1 MPELPEVETT
11 RRGLRP
17 LVVGQTIHSLAV
29 RERRLRWPI
38 EPSLDRRLRDQ
49 TVQDLSRR
57 GKYLLISTGAGTLL
71 VHLGMSGSL
80 QFLPQRREPA
90 RHDHFDLEFVS
101 GAMLRFNDPRRFG
114 SLHWSAS
121 PAAHWLLKNLG
132 PEPLGAEF
140 SGDYLWR
147 VSRGRRVAV
156 KSLLMNG
163 RIVAGLGNIYANEA
177 LFRAGI
183 HPSRPAGRVSRKRLQ
198 QLVDAVGDVLREAI
212 QAGGTTLQDFVGGD
226 GKPGYFQLAL
236 DVYGRA
242 GEPCARCKRPIR
254 VRTIGQRATYYCANC
269 QR

>member
-11 RRGLRP
+11 RRGLKP
-17 LVVGQTIHSLAV
+17 LVVGQTIRSLAV
-29 RERRLRWPI
+29 REPRLRWPV
-38 EPSLDRRLRDQ
+38 EPSLDRRLRNR
-49 TVQDLSRR
+49 TVLELARR
-57 GKYLLISTGAGTLL
+57 GKYLLICTDAGTLL

-80 QFLPQRREPA
+80 RFLAERSEPA

-132 PEPLGAEF
+132 PEPLESEF

-147 VSRGRRVAV
+147 VSRGRRVAI
-156 KSLLMNG
+156 KTLLMNG

-177 LFRAGI
+177 LFRARI
-183 HPSRPAGRVSRKRLQ
+183 RPSKPAGRVSRKRLQ
-198 QLVDAVGDVLREAI
+198 HLADSVGDVLREAI
-212 QAGGTTLQDFVGGD
+212 EAGGTTLKDFVGGD
-226 GKPGYFQLAL
+226 GKPGYFQLDL

-242 GEPCARCKRPIR
+242 GEPCVRCEQPIR
-254 VRTIGQRATYYCANC
+254 VRTIGQRATYYCTRC

>member
-11 RRGLRP
+11 RRGLEP
-17 LVVGQTIHSLAV
+17 LVVGQTIRSLAV
-29 RERRLRWPI
+29 REPRLRWPV
-38 EPSLDRRLRDQ
+38 EPSLDRRLHNR
-49 TVQDLSRR
+49 TVQALSRR
-57 GKYLLISTGAGTLL
+57 GKYLLLITDTGSLL

-80 QFLPQRREPA
+80 RFLKKRSEPA

-114 SLHWSAS
+114 SLHWCAS
-121 PAAHWLLKNLG
+121 PEAHWLLENLG

-140 SGDYLWR
+140 GGEYLWR
-147 VSRGRRVAV
+147 VSRGRRVAI
-156 KSLLMNG
+156 KTLLMNG

-183 HPSRPAGRVSRKRLQ
+183 HPSRPAGRVSRKRLE
-198 QLVDAVGDVLREAI
+198 QLVDAVRDVLREAI
-212 QAGGTTLQDFVGGD
+212 RAGGTTLQDFVGGD

-236 DVYGRA
+236 DAYGRA
-242 GEPCARCKRPIR
+242 GEPCVRCERPIR

>member
-11 RRGLRP
+11 RRGLKP
-17 LVVGQTIHSLAV
+17 LVVGQTIRSLAV
-29 RERRLRWPI
+29 REPRLRWPV
-38 EPSLDRRLRDQ
+38 EPSLDRRLRNR
-49 TVQDLSRR
+49 TVLELARR
-57 GKYLLISTGAGTLL
+57 GKYLLICTDAGTLL

-80 QFLPQRREPA
+80 RFLAERGEPA

-132 PEPLGAEF
+132 PEPLESEF

-147 VSRGRRVAV
+147 VSRGRRVAI
-156 KSLLMNG
+156 KTLLMNG
-163 RIVAGLGNIYANEA
+163 RIVAGLGNIYASEA

-183 HPSRPAGRVSRKRLQ
+183 HPSRPAGRVARKRLQ
-198 QLVDAVGDVLREAI
+198 HLADAVGDVLREAI
-212 QAGGTTLQDFVGGD
+212 EAGGTTLKDFVGGD
-226 GKPGYFQLAL
+226 GKPGYFQLDL

-242 GEPCARCKRPIR
+242 GEPCVRCGQPIR
-254 VRTIGQRATYYCANC
+254 VRTIGQRATYYCTRC

>member
-11 RRGLRP
+11 RRGLEP
-17 LVVGQTIHSLAV
+17 LVVGQTIRSLAV
-29 RERRLRWPI
+29 RERRLRWPV
-38 EPSLDRRLRDQ
+38 EPSLDRRLRNR
-49 TVQDLSRR
+49 TVQALSRR
-57 GKYLLISTGAGTLL
+57 GKYLLMTTDAGTLL

-80 QFLPQRREPA
+80 RFLQARSEPA

-114 SLHWSAS
+114 SLHWCAS
-121 PAAHWLLKNLG
+121 PEAHWLLKNLG
-132 PEPLGAEF
+132 PEPLGAGF

-147 VSRGRRVAV
+147 ISRGRRVAI
-156 KSLLMNG
+156 KTLLMNG

-183 HPSRPAGRVSRKRLQ
+183 HPSRPAGRVSRRRLQ
-198 QLVDAVGDVLREAI
+198 LLADAVGEVLREAI
-212 QAGGTTLQDFVGGD
+212 AAGGTTLRDFVGGD
-226 GKPGYFQLAL
+226 GKSGYFQLAL

-242 GEPCARCKRPIR
+242 EEPCVRCERPIR
-254 VRTIGQRATYYCANC
+254 TRTIGQRATYYCANC

>member
-80 QFLPQRREPA
+80 RFMPERCEPA

-254 VRTIGQRATYYCANC
+254 VRTIGQRATYYCAGC

>member
-17 LVVGQTIHSLAV
+17 LVVGQTIRSLTV
-29 RERRLRWPI
+29 REPRLRWPI
-38 EPSLDRRLRDQ
+38 EASLDRRLRDQ
-49 TVQDLSRR
+49 AVQELSRR

-80 QFLPQRREPA
+80 RYIPEPREPA
-90 RHDHFDLEFVS
+90 RHDHFDLEFES

-114 SLHWSAS
+114 SLHWSAT

-198 QLVDAVGDVLREAI
+198 RLVETVGDVLRQAI
-212 QAGGTTLQDFVGGD
+212 RAGGTTLQDFVGGD

-242 GEPCARCKRPIR
+242 GEPCARCNRPIK

>member
-17 LVVGQTIHSLAV
+17 LVVGQTIRSLTV
-29 RERRLRWPI
+29 REPRLRWPI
-38 EPSLDRRLRDQ
+38 EASLDRRLRDR

-80 QFLPQRREPA
+80 RFLPERREPA

-121 PAAHWLLKNLG
+121 PAAHWLLENLG
-132 PEPLGAEF
+132 PEPLGTEF
-140 SGDYLWR
+140 DGEYLWS
-147 VSRGRRVAV
+147 VSRGRRVAI
-156 KSLLMNG
+156 KTLLMNG

-183 HPSRPAGRVSRKRLQ
+183 HPSRQAGRVSRERLQ
-198 QLVDAVGDVLREAI
+198 QLVEAVGDVLREAI

>member
-11 RRGLRP
+11 RRGLEP
-17 LVVGQTIHSLAV
+17 LVVGQTIRSLAV
-29 RERRLRWPI
+29 REPRLRWPV
-38 EPSLDRRLRDQ
+38 ERSLDRRLRGQ

-57 GKYLLISTGAGTLL
+57 GKYLLMSTGSGTLL
-71 VHLGMSGSL
+71 LHLGMSGSL
-80 QFLPQRREPA
+80 RFLPERREPA

-121 PAAHWLLKNLG
+121 PEAHWLLKNLG
-132 PEPLGAEF
+132 PEPLDTEF
-140 SGDYLWR
+140 DGEYLWR
-147 VSRGRRVAV
+147 VSRGRRVAI
-156 KSLLMNG
+156 KTLLMNG
-163 RIVAGLGNIYANEA
+163 RIVAGLGNIYASEA

-183 HPSRPAGRVSRKRLQ
+183 HPSRPAGRVSRKRLE
-198 QLVDAVGDVLREAI
+198 QLVDAIQSVLQEAI
-212 QAGGTTLQDFVGGD
+212 RAGGTTLQDFVGGD

-236 DVYGRA
+236 DVYGKV
-242 GEPCARCKRPIR
+242 GEPCARCKRPVR

>member
-11 RRGLRP
+11 RRGLEP
-17 LVVGQTIHSLAV
+17 LVVGQTIRSLAV
-29 RERRLRWPI
+29 REPRLRWPV
-38 EPSLDRRLRDQ
+38 EPSLDRRLRNR
-49 TVQDLSRR
+49 TVQALSRR
-57 GKYLLISTGAGTLL
+57 GKYLLMTTGAGTLL
-71 VHLGMSGSL
+71 LHLGMSGSL
-80 QFLPQRREPA
+80 RFLPERREPS
-90 RHDHFDLEFVS
+90 RHDHFDLEFLS

-114 SLHWSAS
+114 SLHWCAS
-121 PAAHWLLKNLG
+121 PEAHWLLENLG

-140 SGDYLWR
+140 SGEYLWC
-147 VSRGRRVAV
+147 VSRGRRVAI
-156 KSLLMNG
+156 KTLLMNG

-183 HPSRPAGRVSRKRLQ
+183 HPSRSAGRVSHKRLE
-198 QLVDAVGDVLREAI
+198 QLVDAVRDVLREAI
-212 QAGGTTLQDFVGGD
+212 RAGGTTLQDFVGGD

-236 DVYGRA
+236 DVYGKA

>member
-1 MPELPEVETT
+1 VPELPEVETT

-17 LVVGQTIHSLAV
+17 LVVGQTIRSLQV
-29 RERRLRWPI
+29 REPRLRWPV
-38 EPSLDRRLRDQ
+38 EPSLDQRLRNR
-49 TVQDLSRR
+49 TVQELSRR
-57 GKYLLISTGAGTLL
+57 AKYLLMTTDAGTLL

-80 QFLPQRREPA
+80 RYLPQRSEPA
-90 RHDHFDLEFVS
+90 RHDHFDIQFVS

-121 PAAHWLLKNLG
+121 PEAHWLLKNLG
-132 PEPLGAEF
+132 PEPLGADF

-147 VSRGRRVAV
+147 ISRGRRIAI

-183 HPSRPAGRVSRKRLQ
+183 HPTRPAGRVSRKRLER
-198 QLVDAVGDVLREAI
+198 LADAVEEVLREAI

-236 DVYGRA
+236 DAYGRA
-242 GEPCARCKRPIR
+242 GEPCVRCERPLR
-254 VRTIGQRATYYCANC
+254 VRTVGQRATYYCANC

>member
-17 LVVGQTIHSLAV
+17 LVVGQTISSIAV
-29 RERRLRWPI
+29 REPRLRWPI
-38 EPSLDRRLRDQ
+38 EPTIDRRLRHQ
-49 TVQDLSRR
+49 TVRDLARR
-57 GKYLLISTGAGTLL
+57 GKYLLISAGAGTLL

-80 QFLPQRREPA
+80 RFIPEHREPA
-90 RHDHFDLEFVS
+90 RHDHFDLQFVS

-147 VSRGRRVAV
+147 VSRGRRVAI
-156 KSLLMNG
+156 KTLLMNG

-183 HPSRPAGRVSRKRLQ
+183 HPSRPAGRVSRKRLR
-198 QLVDAVGDVLREAI
+198 QLVEAIGEVLREAI

-242 GEPCARCKRPIR
+242 GKPCVRCNRPIS
-254 VRTIGQRATYYCANC
+254 VRTIGQRATYYCADC

>member
-17 LVVGQTIHSLAV
+17 LVVGQTIRSLAV
-29 RERRLRWPI
+29 REPRLRWPI

-57 GKYLLISTGAGTLL
+57 GKYLLVSTGAGTLL
-71 VHLGMSGSL
+71 VHLGMSGNL
-80 QFLPQRREPA
+80 RFIPERCEPA

-183 HPSRPAGRVSRKRLQ
+183 HPSRPAGRVSRERLQ

-226 GKPGYFQLAL
+226 GKPGYFQLEL

-254 VRTIGQRATYYCANC
+254 VRTIGQRATYYCVSC

>member
-11 RRGLRP
+11 RRGLEP
-17 LVVGQTIHSLAV
+17 LVVGQTIRSLAV
-29 RERRLRWPI
+29 REPRLRWPV
-38 EPSLDRRLRDQ
+38 EPSLDRRLRNR
-49 TVQDLSRR
+49 TVQALSRR
-57 GKYLLISTGAGTLL
+57 GKYLLLTTDAGSLL
-71 VHLGMSGSL
+71 VHLGMSGNL
-80 QFLPQRREPA
+80 RFLNERSKPA

-121 PAAHWLLKNLG
+121 PEAHWLLKNMG

-147 VSRGRRVAV
+147 MSRGRRVAI
-156 KSLLMNG
+156 KTLLMNG

-183 HPSRPAGRVSRKRLQ
+183 HPTRPAGRVSRMRLQ
-198 QLVDAVGDVLREAI
+198 RLADTVGEVLREAI

-236 DVYGRA
+236 DAYGRA
-242 GEPCARCKRPIR
+242 GEPCVRCERPIR

>member
-11 RRGLRP
+11 RRGLEP
-17 LVVGQTIHSLAV
+17 LVVGQTIRSLAV
-29 RERRLRWPI
+29 REPRLRWPV
-38 EPSLDRRLRDQ
+38 EPSLDRRLRNR
-49 TVQDLSRR
+49 TVQALSRR
-57 GKYLLISTGAGTLL
+57 GKYLLITTDAGTLL

-80 QFLPQRREPA
+80 RFLQARSKPA

-121 PAAHWLLKNLG
+121 PDAHWLLRNLG

-147 VSRGRRVAV
+147 ISRGRRVAI
-156 KSLLMNG
+156 KTLLMNG

-177 LFRAGI
+177 LFRASI
-183 HPSRPAGRVSRKRLQ
+183 YPSRQAGRVSRKRLQ
-198 QLVDAVGDVLREAI
+198 HLADAVGEVLGEAI
-212 QAGGTTLQDFVGGD
+212 KAGGTTLQDFVGGD

-242 GEPCARCKRPIR
+242 GEPCVRCERPIR